1 MRPLFIIE
9 NTVWCVSLLEV
20 LFEGFWVEVYTVEVG
35 DRELVR
41 GWFLG
46 LGELVGG
53 LDLVEF
59 VDCFGFFK
67 DVVFYGVM
75 EVIWFDVEIL

>member
-1 MRPLFIIE
+1 M
-9 NTVWCVSLLEV
+9 
-20 LFEGFWVEVYTVEVG
+20 G

-59 VDCFGFFK
+59 MDCFGFFK
-67 DVVFYGVM
+67 DVVFYWVM
-75 EVIWFDVEIL
+75 EVIWLDVEIL